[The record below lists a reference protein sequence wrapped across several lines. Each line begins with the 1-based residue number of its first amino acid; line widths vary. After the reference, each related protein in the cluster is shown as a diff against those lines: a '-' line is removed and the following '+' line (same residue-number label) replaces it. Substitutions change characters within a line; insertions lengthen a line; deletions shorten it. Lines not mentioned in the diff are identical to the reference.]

1 MYFKGPAAE
10 TEAEC
15 VRWKSR
21 CSGPSGAD
29 GPLLG
34 RTVTAA
40 TVSSSHKKSLGDGS
54 DLLFTPDI
62 YPSVLKV
69 YLRVYAFKK

>member
-21 CSGPSGAD
+21 WSE
-29 GPLLG
+29 PLLG

>member
-15 VRWKSR
+15 VRRKSR
-21 CSGPSGAD
+21 CS

-40 TVSSSHKKSLGDGS
+40 TVSSSQKKSLGDGS